1 MGHVNIFKTK
11 SKEELVKL
19 YGEFLKVEET
29 GFFDPETDLGGI
41 REIYSCDF
49 EQMRHGCCK
58 QNYLMQLLICGTKKI
73 NEFRLSFCEKD
84 GVTNGKSKRHR
95 V

>member
-29 GFFDPETDLGGI
+29 GCFDPETDLGGI

-49 EQMRHGCCK
+49 RANATWMLQTELTHAIADLWYEENK
-58 QNYLMQLLICGTKKI
+58 
-73 NEFRLSFCEKD
+73 
-84 GVTNGKSKRHR
+84 
-95 V
+95 